1 MMAEASVYV
10 DTRRFAHFS
19 LGFLH
24 LFEFDT
30 PCQLYTL
37 RQLHGPLTR
46 ANALRDAILRCGKIR
61 QPDRVIEI
69 LYSARTMRPMGL
81 VIDVVPQKDEA
92 LVQLVC
98 HRLNDELRRI
108 DEPH

>member
-1 MMAEASVYV
+1 MAEACVHA
-10 DTRRFAHFS
+10 DTRRFADFS
-19 LGFLH
+19 LGFFN

-46 ANALRDAILRCGKIR
+46 SNSLRDAIVRCAKLGR
-61 QPDRVIEI
+61 SERVIEI
-69 LYSARTMRPMGL
+69 LYTARTMRPIGL
-81 VIDVVPQKDEA
+81 VIDLAPHTKNGT

-98 HRLNDELRRI
+98 HPLDDELKRLALI
-108 DEPH
+108 